1 MAVSPGPAAVSR
13 GPRPAEVHDLLR
25 RHLIT
30 DGLDLVLDLDGSHGA
45 WIRCARTGREF
56 LDCFSYF
63 ATNPVGHNHP
73 GVTEPTFVER
83 LGRVAV
89 HNPSNSDF
97 YTAEMA
103 RFVDTFSRIAIP
115 RSLPHTFF
123 IAGGAVAVV
132 NALKTAFD
140 WKVRKNLGAGKGERG
155 GQIIHFRQ
163 AFHGRSGYTLSI
175 TNTEPMKVAY
185 FPKFDWPRIENPY
198 IRFPEVEHLAETEAA
213 EARAIAAIEA
223 AVASNPD
230 DIAGLIIEPIQGEG
244 GDLHFRGEFLRELR
258 RLADE
263 HEFLLIFDEVQT
275 GMGMTGRMWC
285 HQHFGVEPDVL
296 VFGKK
301 TQVCGI
307 LASRRVDEVDDNVFQ
322 LPSRINSTF
331 GGNLVDM
338 VRCGRYLEIFE
349 DEDLVGNAARVGRVI
364 LDGLHDLA
372 RDAGGRMTSVR
383 GRGLMCAFDL
393 PDTAERDAFLARAY
407 ENRLLILGC
416 GRRSVRLRPHLS
428 LTEDDAGTVLSL
440 IARSLGI

>member
-1 MAVSPGPAAVSR
+1 MGVSPVPAAVTRHPS
-13 GPRPAEVHDLLR
+13 PAEVHGILR

-30 DGLDLVLDLDGSHGA
+30 DGLDLVLDLEESHGA
-45 WIRCARTGREF
+45 WMRCARTGRDF

-63 ATNPVGHNHP
+63 ATNPIGHNHP
-73 GVTEPTFVER
+73 GVRDPAFVER

-97 YTAEMA
+97 YTVEMA

-115 RSLPHTFF
+115 RNLPHTFF
-123 IAGGAVAVV
+123 IAGGGVAVG

-140 WKVRKNLGAGKGERG
+140 WKVRKNLAAGKGERG
-155 GQIIHFRQ
+155 SQIIHFRQ
-163 AFHGRSGYTLSI
+163 AFHGRSGYTLSL

-198 IRFPEVEHLAETEAA
+198 IRFPEAEHLAETEAA

-223 AVASNPD
+223 AVAANPD

-275 GMGMTGRMWC
+275 GVGMTGRMWC
-285 HQHFGVEPDVL
+285 HQHFGVEPDIL

-307 LASRRVDEVDDNVFQ
+307 LASRRVDEVDDNVFRFPPGSTP
-322 LPSRINSTF
+322 LSGATSWTWSAAAATWRSSRRRTWSGT
-331 GGNLVDM
+331 
-338 VRCGRYLEIFE
+338 RCGS
-349 DEDLVGNAARVGRVI
+349 GQVI

-372 RDAGGRMTSVR
+372 REAGGRMTSVR

-416 GRRSVRLRPHLS
+416 GPRSVRVRPNLS
-428 LTEDDAGTVLSL
+428 LTEAEAGTVLSL
-440 IARSLGI
+440 IGRSLG